1 MSEPLTDRSYGN
13 AASLARLNPSGEVTS
28 LTLEFERRVEMGKR
42 KSDYPRTEV
51 KIAAETETGVTAGGF
66 DAPEPESGDMEKDL
80 FEDLVES
87 IKEAGAILRGDREAA
102 CRRVS

>member
-1 MSEPLTDRSYGN
+1 
-13 AASLARLNPSGEVTS
+13 
-28 LTLEFERRVEMGKR
+28 MGKR

-51 KIAAETETGVTAGGF
+51 KIEAEIETGVAAGGF
-66 DAPEPESGDMEKDL
+66 DAPEPESGGMEKDL

-102 CRRVS
+102 RRRVS